1 MSIHQG
7 KRNAVVF
14 GLAFLLSAF
23 GYEFMVFVMTVHI
36 YDLTGSAMKVGLFTA
51 LTFLPRLLSPYYG
64 SLADRYPRGR
74 IFSVAAMG
82 VALGIFIVAGSSDIA
97 WTYTAWFF
105 ISILLMTI
113 VNVRPAIMTEI
124 LPKDNYLHGN
134 AIMLVSLNAA
144 RLAAPLIGGVV
155 ALAWNVPLLLHLTA
169 VAYVAAAL
177 LGLATRLS
185 PISQSASRSTGTVS
199 THMREGARYLLANRD
214 LRYLGS
220 VAFLW
225 RLCLGC
231 QIPLFVVYVKQF
243 LGKGSGDYGI
253 FMTMAGVGSVLG
265 SILGPRLAAK
275 IDRRR
280 LILWGLT
287 AHYAT
292 FASLGISR
300 SFPMALTL
308 VTISFA
314 FFYATIVSTHS
325 LRDQG
330 TSIEYRGR
338 VYGFIVA
345 ALTPAALVS
354 FLAGSYLAG
363 VFGVEK
369 VLIGAGGMALV
380 SLAALHIRREDP
392 VPAPPRLQAPM
403 EEVPD

>member
-1 MSIHQG
+1 VSIDQG
-7 KRNAVVF
+7 KRNAVLF

-23 GYEFMVFVMTVHI
+23 GYEFMIFVMTVHV

-51 LTFLPRLLSPYYG
+51 LTFLPRLFSPYYG
-64 SLADRYPRGR
+64 SLADRYPRWR
-74 IFSVAAMG
+74 IFSVASMG
-82 VALGIFIVAGSSDIA
+82 IALGVFFVARSSGIA
-97 WTYTAWFF
+97 STYTTWFL

-155 ALAWNVPLLLHLTA
+155 ALKWSVPLLLHLTA
-169 VAYVAAAL
+169 VVYIAAAL
-177 LGLATRLS
+177 LGVATRFA
-185 PISQSASRSTGTVS
+185 PPAQGASRSGGDVFA
-199 THMREGARYLLANRD
+199 HMREGARYLLADRD
-214 LRYLGS
+214 LRYLGT

-225 RLCLGC
+225 RLCLSC
-231 QIPLFVVYVKQF
+231 QLPLFIVYVKQF
-243 LGKGSGDYGI
+243 LGKGSDDYGI

-265 SILGPRLAAK
+265 SVLGPRLAGK
-275 IDRRR
+275 FERRR
-280 LILWGLT
+280 LILWGLA
-287 AHYAT
+287 AHYVT

-300 SFPMALTL
+300 SFPVSLAL
-308 VTISFA
+308 VTISFV

-330 TSIEYRGR
+330 TPIRYRGR

-345 ALTPAALVS
+345 ILTPAALVS

-363 VFGVEK
+363 VVGVEK
-369 VLIGAGGMALV
+369 VLIGAGGLALV
-380 SLAALHIRREDP
+380 TLLALQMRQESL
-392 VPAPPRLQAPM
+392 VPAPPVTL
-403 EEVPD
+403 D